1 MGEMRDIKRIKRILN
16 LIEEYWNRNPDM
28 RFYQMMI
35 NLGLIED
42 NVRIWRIEDDYLE
55 KLLTDFMN
63 EKRK

>member
-1 MGEMRDIKRIKRILN
+1 MRDIKRIKRILN
-16 LIEEYWNRNPDM
+16 LIEEYWNM

>member
-1 MGEMRDIKRIKRILN
+1 MGGMRDIKRIKRILN

>member
-1 MGEMRDIKRIKRILN
+1 MRDIKRIKRILN